1 MTRPQLKATVIAS
14 REHANQSEHEHAAAL
29 ATQAQLFDTERRH
42 FRDTIT
48 AIRSQLEKDPQKDSQ

>member
-1 MTRPQLKATVIAS
+1 VIAS